1 MKSCLRFSLL
11 ILAACCFTTIGACQK
26 KSQDL
31 KVVIIRHGE
40 KPADGDNLDCAG
52 FNRSLALPKVLYDK
66 FGTASAIFVPSIKSG
81 SQTKP
86 VRMFQLITPYA
97 VKYNLAVN
105 SSYPV
110 DDHKDLANEI
120 RKLNGVVI
128 VVWEHDNIPKI
139 AKALGIKN
147 PPAWPGTDFDGIWII
162 TYKKDKASLATDKE
176 DIKPSST
183 CSF

>member
-1 MKSCLRFSLL
+1 MKNYLRLSLL
-11 ILAACCFTTIGACQK
+11 ILTTCSFATFGACQK

-40 KPADGDNLDCAG
+40 KPEVGDNLNCAG

-66 FGTASAIFVPSIKSG
+66 FGTASTIYVPTIKAG
-81 SQTKP
+81 SETKP

-97 VKYNLAVN
+97 VKYNLAIN

-110 DDHKDLANEI
+110 DGHKDLAKEI
-120 RKLNGVVI
+120 KKLDGVVL

-139 AKALGIKN
+139 AKSLGVKSVPN
-147 PPAWPGTDFDGIWII
+147 WPGTDFDSIWII
-162 TYKKDKASLATDKE
+162 TYKNGVATLTTDKE
-176 DIKPSST
+176 GIKPSSV
-183 CSF
+183 CAF